1 LRNRAADGRGHVVW
15 NKEAPMEKTE
25 ADAMLR
31 AIEELLSVFA
41 TTEIHPL
48 RRDVEQLFEHV
59 RGNGRPGLV
68 QQVAILE
75 ERDRATLRQLEQAH
89 VAIERLQQRL
99 YMLVAGVGLSLLGA
113 VLSFVLR

>member
-1 LRNRAADGRGHVVW
+1 MDR
-15 NKEAPMEKTE
+15 TE
-25 ADAMLR
+25 LDIIVR
-31 AIEELLSVFA
+31 AIEESLSVFA

-75 ERDRATLRQLEQAH
+75 ERHRAALHEIEQSRA
-89 VAIERLQQRL
+89 AIDRLQQRL
-99 YMLVAGVGLSLLGA
+99 YMLVAALGLSLLGA
-113 VLSFVLR
+113 VLSFVFR